1 MCAQLAMVS
10 SCCCCCPPSVPCRI
24 CLLRPRACPYPG
36 QVCWH
41 EADQHET
48 RPGAEIKTR
57 PFPQDRAPTEREDRE
72 QRNSA

>member
-1 MCAQLAMVS
+1 MCTTRNGVELLLLLPAFSAVPYLLA
-10 SCCCCCPPSVPCRI
+10 PSPC
-24 CLLRPRACPYPG
+24 LPLPG
-36 QVCWH
+36 QVSWH